1 MTTTKK
7 AMRCE
12 LRQYDKSGRKE
23 RAIYY
28 LRKKFIDCKS
38 KCTMVEK
45 LFLCTCMGCKM
56 TLAIHVI
63 LHYMADFKLDPLI
76 YIYIY
81 IYKPYL
87 SSKIAR

>member
-12 LRQYDKSGRKE
+12 LRQYDKFGRKE

-45 LFLCTCMGCKM
+45 LFCALVWAVK
-56 TLAIHVI
+56 
-63 LHYMADFKLDPLI
+63 
-76 YIYIY
+76 
-81 IYKPYL
+81 
-87 SSKIAR
+87 

>member
-1 MTTTKK
+1 MTTTTK

-12 LRQYDKSGRKE
+12 LRQYDKFGRKE

-45 LFLCTCMGCKM
+45 LFCALVWAVKSLWQYMLYCNTCYIK
-56 TLAIHVI
+56 
-63 LHYMADFKLDPLI
+63 LHG
-76 YIYIY
+76 
-81 IYKPYL
+81 
-87 SSKIAR
+87 